1 MDLRIAGRTAL
12 VTASSQGLG
21 RACATALI
29 AEGVN
34 VVINGRETDKLE
46 KAAAEIQALAT
57 HDANCRFVTA
67 DLATE
72 TGVQA
77 IFGQVDQLDILVT
90 NNRGPRP
97 ADIIDV
103 TDDDLAESLRLHYY
117 VPIHLVQ
124 HYLPGMRE
132 RHFGRIVNITSEM
145 VESPVP
151 GMIAS
156 AGARSALTTAM
167 KGVQHDSV
175 ADNVTINQ
183 LLPMLIDSPRQ
194 IQMAQLFSE
203 SSGVP
208 FEEIRRRQASVTSAR
223 RLGQPEEVGAACA
236 FLCSEQAGYISGVSL
251 PVNGGGPVM
260 GAGV

>member
-21 RACATALI
+21 RACASALI
-29 AEGVN
+29 AEGVS

-46 KAAAEIQALAT
+46 RAATEIGALAT
-57 HDANCRFVTA
+57 HGASCRFVTA
-67 DLATE
+67 DLTTD

-77 IFGQVDQLDILVT
+77 IFDQVDQLDILVT

-97 ADIIDV
+97 ADIIGV

-124 HYLPGMRE
+124 RYLPGMRD
-132 RHFGRIVNITSEM
+132 RRFGRIVNITSEM
-145 VESPVP
+145 VESPVA

-194 IQMAQLFSE
+194 LQMAQLVSE
-203 SSGVP
+203 SSGVA
-208 FEEIRRRQASVTSAR
+208 FEEIRRRQASVTSAK
-223 RLGQPEEVGAACA
+223 RLGRPEEVGAACA

-260 GAGV
+260 GGGA

>member
-1 MDLRIAGRTAL
+1 MDLRIARRTAL

-34 VVINGRETDKLE
+34 VVINGREADKLE
-46 KAAAEIQALAT
+46 KAAAEIQAVAT
-57 HDANCRFVTA
+57 HDASCRFVMA
-67 DLATE
+67 DLATD

-77 IFGQVDQLDILVT
+77 IFDQVDQLDILVT

-97 ADIIDV
+97 ADINDV

-124 HYLPGMRE
+124 HYLPGMRQ
-132 RHFGRIVNITSEM
+132 RRFGRIVNITSEM

-151 GMIAS
+151 GMVAS

-194 IQMAQLFSE
+194 IEMAQLLSE
-203 SSGVP
+203 HSGLA

-236 FLCSEQAGYISGVSL
+236 FLCSEQAGYISGASL

-260 GAGV
+260 GAGA

>member
-34 VVINGRETDKLE
+34 VVINGRETGKLE
-46 KAAAEIQALAT
+46 KVAAQIQAVAT
-57 HDANCRFVTA
+57 HDARCEFVAA
-67 DLATE
+67 DLVTE
-72 TGVQA
+72 AGVQT
-77 IFGQVDQLDILVT
+77 IFDHVDQLDILVT
-90 NNRGPRP
+90 NNRGPKP
-97 ADIIDV
+97 AAIAEV
-103 TDDDLAESLRLHYY
+103 SDDDLAESVRLHYY
-117 VPIHLVQ
+117 VPVQLVR

-132 RHFGRIVNITSEM
+132 RRFGRIVNITSEM

-156 AGARSALTTAM
+156 AGARSALSTAM
-167 KGVQHDSV
+167 KGVQHDTV

-194 IQMAQLFSE
+194 IEMAQLLAEHSDV
-203 SSGVP
+203 S

-251 PVNGGGPVM
+251 AVNGGGPVM
-260 GAGV
+260 GVGA